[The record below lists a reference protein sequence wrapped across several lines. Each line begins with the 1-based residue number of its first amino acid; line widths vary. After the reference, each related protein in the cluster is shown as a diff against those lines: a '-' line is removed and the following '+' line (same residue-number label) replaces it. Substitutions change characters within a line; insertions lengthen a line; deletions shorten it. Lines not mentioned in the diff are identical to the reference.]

1 MPRGM
6 LAAQVVALAF
16 ALPAT
21 AQERAPSLAVLEF
34 AVVDRSPV
42 SDPAAIRAILASSG
56 KLPAAW
62 LAEALASI
70 GSYRIVDSPRDA
82 CSGAACA
89 LEIGKAMPASRVAY
103 GTIVKVSNLI
113 WYANAALVDVAAGRV
128 LRSEELE

>member
-1 MPRGM
+1 MPRGI

-42 SDPAAIRAILASSG
+42 SDPAATRAVLASSG

-62 LAEALASI
+62 LAETLASI
-70 GSYRIVDSPRDA
+70 GSYRIVESPGEGG
-82 CSGAACA
+82 SGAGCA
-89 LEIGKAMPASRVAY
+89 ARHGTGAPATR
-103 GTIVKVSNLI
+103 
-113 WYANAALVDVAAGRV
+113 RPP
-128 LRSEELE
+128 

>member
-6 LAAQVVALAF
+6 LAAQVVAPAF

-42 SDPAAIRAILASSG
+42 SDPAATRAVLASSG

-62 LAEALASI
+62 LAEALVSI
-70 GSYRIVDSPRDA
+70 GSHRRVPTPAEARFRAGPGPRV
-82 CSGAACA
+82 GQGEAA
-89 LEIGKAMPASRVAY
+89 PRRPP
-103 GTIVKVSNLI
+103 
-113 WYANAALVDVAAGRV
+113 WDGR
-128 LRSEELE
+128 

>member
-1 MPRGM
+1 MPRAI

-42 SDPAAIRAILASSG
+42 SDPAATRAVLASSG

-62 LAEALASI
+62 LAETLASI
-70 GSYRIVDSPRDA
+70 GSYRIVESPREA
-82 CSGAACA
+82 GFRAGCA
-89 LEIGKAMPASRVAY
+89 PHLGKGVPAPRGPFGGVLK
-103 GTIVKVSNLI
+103 GSNPPLC
-113 WYANAALVDVAAGRV
+113 
-128 LRSEELE
+128 

>member
-6 LAAQVVALAF
+6 LAAQVVAPAF

-42 SDPAAIRAILASSG
+42 SDPAATRAVLASSG

-70 GSYRIVDSPRDA
+70 GSYPVVGSAPDP
-82 CSGAACA
+82 G
-89 LEIGKAMPASRVAY
+89 SR
-103 GTIVKVSNLI
+103 
-113 WYANAALVDVAAGRV
+113 AGRAAAV
-128 LRSEELE
+128 REGAPAP

>member
-6 LAAQVVALAF
+6 LAAQVVAPAF

-42 SDPAAIRAILASSG
+42 SDPAAIRAVLASSG

-70 GSYRIVDSPRDA
+70 GSDRVVGTPGEGGFRGGPAARHPQADPAPPRPDWKTRQ
-82 CSGAACA
+82 G
-89 LEIGKAMPASRVAY
+89 
-103 GTIVKVSNLI
+103 
-113 WYANAALVDVAAGRV
+113 
-128 LRSEELE
+128 